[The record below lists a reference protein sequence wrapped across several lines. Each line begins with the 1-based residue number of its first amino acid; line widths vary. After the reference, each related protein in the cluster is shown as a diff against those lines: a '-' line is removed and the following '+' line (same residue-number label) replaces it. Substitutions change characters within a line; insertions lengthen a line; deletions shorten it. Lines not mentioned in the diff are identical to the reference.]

1 MHDRVTGVTRRVSV
15 SSAGAGGN
23 IASAEPSIS
32 ADGRFVAFYTQSNL
46 VGGDT
51 NNQLDVFVVGGV
63 LVTPT
68 RVNAAETGGTAAID
82 VSFVY
87 PGTAWASA
95 SQDAWITITDQS
107 STTGNGTVTYT
118 VAPNTGAARV
128 GTLTVATHPVVIA
141 QEAFT
146 APVAQNG
153 AVTTSEG
160 SPVNGT
166 LIATD
171 PNSDPL
177 TFSIVANG
185 ALGTAVII
193 DVVTGAFVYTPNP
206 GATGEDHFTFQ
217 ASDGVAASNIATVV
231 VTIEAAPLAVTLV
244 APAGG
249 EKVFI
254 GTATSI
260 QWSAT
265 ASSESFDVELSRNA
279 GATFV
284 AIPGCTSLP
293 GSTTS
298 CSWTPLAPATSNAR
312 VRVTAHR
319 GDGTAAA
326 MSATNFQIATGTP
339 TLTVTTPNTS
349 PAWIIGTA
357 QTIRWTHNLGAN
369 SSVRVELSRDNGASW
384 EVLGGAVPNASASSG
399 NLPWQ
404 VTGPGSTVALIR
416 VTWLHGPATDVSN
429 AVFSIAP
436 PTVRVT
442 APNTAV
448 TWRVGNT
455 QTLGFTHNAGV
466 GQSFSLDA
474 SHDGGRTWS
483 EITALTTTSAS
494 SATYPW
500 TVTGP
505 ATANARIRVRWA
517 RDAAVADM
525 SDVSFVILPRVNVTA
540 PSAGDAWVAGS
551 NSNDTVVAQPGDEL
565 SGRPRLQS

>member
-1 MHDRVTGVTRRVSV
+1 MTGDTNGQQDVFVHDRATGTTTRVSVANEGTQGDGSSERPVLSADGRFVAFQSLATTLVAGDTNGEQDAFVHDRVTGVTRRVSV

-87 PGTAWASA
+87 PVTAWASA

-128 GTLTVATHPVVIA
+128 GTLTVAATHPVVIA

-231 VTIEAAPLAVTLV
+231 VTIEAAPLTVTLV

-293 GSTTS
+293 GSTT
-298 CSWTPLAPATSNAR
+298 A
-312 VRVTAHR
+312 AHGR
-319 GDGTAAA
+319 
-326 MSATNFQIATGTP
+326 
-339 TLTVTTPNTS
+339 
-349 PAWIIGTA
+349 
-357 QTIRWTHNLGAN
+357 RWPRRRRTH
-369 SSVRVELSRDNGASW
+369 
-384 EVLGGAVPNASASSG
+384 ASA
-399 NLPWQ
+399 
-404 VTGPGSTVALIR
+404 
-416 VTWLHGPATDVSN
+416 
-429 AVFSIAP
+429 
-436 PTVRVT
+436 
-442 APNTAV
+442 
-448 TWRVGNT
+448 
-455 QTLGFTHNAGV
+455 
-466 GQSFSLDA
+466 
-474 SHDGGRTWS
+474 
-483 EITALTTTSAS
+483 
-494 SATYPW
+494 
-500 TVTGP
+500 
-505 ATANARIRVRWA
+505 
-517 RDAAVADM
+517 
-525 SDVSFVILPRVNVTA
+525 
-540 PSAGDAWVAGS
+540 
-551 NSNDTVVAQPGDEL
+551 
-565 SGRPRLQS
+565 